1 MECFLYSPEVC
12 ELCPDIGE
20 DVCEKCVDFGS
31 GTLGTS
37 DYTINR
43 EYCTIKCTAGKAGC
57 KKKGCTG
64 F

>member
-31 GTLGTS
+31 GTLGTP

>member
-1 MECFLYSPEVC
+1 MECLLYSPEVC

-43 EYCTIKCTAGKAGC
+43 EYCTIKCTAGKAG
-57 KKKGCTG
+57 
-64 F
+64 